1 MGNIRNID
9 NIGSMLK
16 NRQKKKEKYMLI
28 IIKLPWEKL
37 IIFIVPQINVNP
49 MLTREYIEPKNKPC
63 RTTWITELKATTVTS
78 FLLHSYKIDNY
89 CLIKYYNLMA
99 KD

>member
-37 IIFIVPQINVNP
+37 IIFIVPQIKVSP
-49 MLTREYIEPKNKPC
+49 ILTREYIEPKNKPF
-63 RTTWITELKATTVTS
+63 RTTWITEVTATNFTS
-78 FLLHSYKIDNY
+78 FL
-89 CLIKYYNLMA
+89 
-99 KD
+99 